1 MSTTEQL
8 LSDFIDAWNAG
19 RRPRVRDYLARLPD
33 GPERDDLADRLTSWL
48 EVAPTPAYSEQTRA
62 EIGQAPAL
70 ARLREATD
78 NDAGLWPAVV
88 PTLRARAGLSIAD
101 LAAKLVERFGLD
113 REQTER
119 TAGYL
124 DRLEAGALD
133 PARISQRL
141 TTALAG
147 ILGVGERTFI
157 DAGTYN
163 RGLRP
168 PPAAAGGALF
178 RAAAPAPAAYRE
190 DFEVLARAAR
200 APAPPPLDELDRLF
214 TGGPDA

>member
-33 GPERDDLADRLTSWL
+33 GPQRDDLADQLTSWL

-70 ARLREATD
+70 ARLRDATD
-78 NDAGLWPAVV
+78 QDAGLWPTLV
-88 PTLRARAGLSIAD
+88 PTLRERAGLSLAE
-101 LAAKLVERFGLD
+101 LAATLVARFSLD
-113 REQTER
+113 GKETER

-124 DRLEAGALD
+124 DRLERGALD
-133 PARISQRL
+133 PTRISQRL

-147 ILGVGERTFI
+147 ILGVGERALA
-157 DAGTYN
+157 DAGTYS

-168 PPAAAGGALF
+168 SATATAGGALF
-178 RAAAPAPAAYRE
+178 RAATPPPAAYQE
-190 DFEVLARAAR
+190 DFELLARAAR
-200 APAPPPLDELDRLF
+200 TPAPP
-214 TGGPDA
+214 

>member
-19 RRPRVRDYLARLPD
+19 RRPRVREYLARLPD
-33 GPERDDLADRLTSWL
+33 GPERDDLADQLTSWL

-62 EIGQAPAL
+62 EISQTPAL

-78 NDAGLWPAVV
+78 KDAGLWPTVV
-88 PTLRARAGLSIAD
+88 PTLRERAGLSIAD
-101 LAAKLVERFGLD
+101 LAGKLVERFGLD
-113 REQTER
+113 RKETER

-124 DRLEAGALD
+124 DRLERGALD
-133 PARISQRL
+133 PTRISQRL
-141 TTALAG
+141 TAALAG
-147 ILGVGERTFI
+147 ILGVGERTLT

-168 PPAAAGGALF
+168 PAAAAGGALF

-200 APAPPPLDELDRLF
+200 TPAPPPLDELDRLF